1 MESAYA
7 ASLERFSEAIEN
19 VAIQVTFHARRT
31 HHHGRWRLYGTV
43 TPAEAGAQVGF
54 QLLVLG
60 GRTVNE
66 GGTIVKTGSST
77 VSSFSRTV
85 HLRNRGVYRALVKI
99 SDGAHVSAYSAP
111 ILIR

>member
-1 MESAYA
+1 MQTLGSPTVT
-7 ASLERFSEAIEN
+7 SPVLLEN
-19 VAIQVTFHARRT
+19 VAIQVSFHARRT
-31 HHHGRWRLYGTV
+31 HHRGRWRLYGTV

-54 QLLVLG
+54 QLLTVG

-66 GGTIVKTGSST
+66 GGTIVKAGSPT

-85 HLRNRGVYRALVKI
+85 RLRHHGVYRALIKI

-111 ILIR
+111 ILVR